1 MIYILYYYRA
11 YCIRIFMFKIL
22 EIKRLECVSLQTLF
36 ETEDNSSKCSLLS
49 INQKFSSNDF
59 GQQLQMLQSNQTRT
73 FAAILVEEENAKMAV
88 QLESKA
94 NQMASTIVELNNIF
108 KEVTHMTYQQV
119 SLNFIYLV
127 CLVSININTVVMLN
141 YLIFVG

>member
-1 MIYILYYYRA
+1 
-11 YCIRIFMFKIL
+11 MFKIL

-36 ETEDNSSKCSLLS
+36 ETEDNSSNCSLLS
-49 INQKFSSNDF
+49 MNEKFSSNEF

-73 FAAILVEEENAKMAV
+73 FAAILIEEENAKMAV

-127 CLVSININTVVMLN
+127 CLVSFNSNTYIIVMSY

>member
-1 MIYILYYYRA
+1 
-11 YCIRIFMFKIL
+11 MFKIL

-36 ETEDNSSKCSLLS
+36 ETEDNSSNCSLLS
-49 INQKFSSNDF
+49 INEKFSSNDF

-119 SLNFIYLV
+119 SLNFIYIVFLV
-127 CLVSININTVVMLN
+127 YIYSNTIVMSY

>member
-1 MIYILYYYRA
+1 
-11 YCIRIFMFKIL
+11 MFKIL
-22 EIKRLECVSLQTLF
+22 EIKHLECVSLQTLF

-49 INQKFSSNDF
+49 INEKFSSNDF
-59 GQQLQMLQSNQTRT
+59 GQQLQMLQANQART
-73 FAAILVEEENAKMAV
+73 FAAILVEEENTKMAV

-127 CLVSININTVVMLN
+127 CLVSINSNTIVLS
-141 YLIFVG
+141 YYIIFVG